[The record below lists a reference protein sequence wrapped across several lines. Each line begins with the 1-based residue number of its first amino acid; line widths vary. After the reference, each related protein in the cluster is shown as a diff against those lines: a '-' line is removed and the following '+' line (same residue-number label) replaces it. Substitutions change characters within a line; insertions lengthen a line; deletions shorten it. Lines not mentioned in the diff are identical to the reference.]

1 MPHRSH
7 APESRAPMTSRRES
21 RSPAVQK
28 VSDYFGCNVFGQETM
43 RLLLPKDT
51 YRRLREAVD
60 LGKRIEP
67 EVANAVASAMKTWA
81 ISKGATHYC
90 HWFQPMTGSTAEK
103 HDAFVDPTG
112 DGRAIEKFSGRHLVQ
127 AEPDASSF
135 PSGGLRVT
143 FEARGY
149 TAWDPTS
156 PAFIMEMKGGATLC
170 IPTIF
175 VSYNGQSLD
184 DKTPLLRSCDVISK
198 AALDILK
205 LFKSDAGRK
214 DVRPAGTGGTSDT
227 AGAAK
232 VHATLGVEQ
241 EYFLID
247 GSYYEHRPDLLMAG
261 RTLVG
266 APSPKGQQLEDHYF
280 GSIKERVFAFMNE
293 AEIELYK
300 LGVPVKTR
308 HNEVAPNQFERAPV
322 FEEVN
327 VAVDHNQLVM
337 DVLERIAIRHGLA
350 LLLHEKPFAGVNG
363 SGKHCNWSLATDT
376 GRNLL
381 TPGDTPHDNLQFVV
395 FLACIVKAVHD
406 NPLFLRA
413 TVASAGNDHRL
424 GANEAPPAIMSVFL
438 GNHLTKVFADIVDG
452 VHPKGQDKE
461 WMSFG
466 LSRIPPILRDNTDR
480 NRTSPFAFTGDKFEF
495 RAVGSSFNTA
505 LPITILHAIVA
516 AQLQQAKKDIE
527 AKLKKKPF
535 KDAVLEVLR
544 GYIKQSK
551 AICFEGNNYSA
562 EWVKEAARRG
572 LPNVQTTPDAL
583 EGFSRRENGA
593 LLERLGIMSAEES
606 LSREHVK
613 LEKYAKDIEI
623 EARLLMEMVETQ
635 IVPAGLRY
643 QNQVAK
649 AVRGLKDL
657 LPSEAAVETQT
668 ALLRGVADH
677 IDRACKGAAE
687 LRLAVARAVEED
699 DGAPR
704 AHFYCH
710 TVKPLFTPIREAV
723 DGLEGLVDADLWPLP
738 KYREM
743 LFLL

>member
-1 MPHRSH
+1 MSHRSH
-7 APESRAPMTSRRES
+7 APECHAQMIPRRAPQT
-21 RSPAVQK
+21 QK

-43 RLLLPKDT
+43 RLLLPKDI
-51 YRRLREAVD
+51 YRRFREAVD
-60 LGKRIEP
+60 HGRRIDP
-67 EVANAVASAMKTWA
+67 QSANAVALAMKTWA

-90 HWFQPMTGSTAEK
+90 HWFQPMTGYTAEK
-103 HDAFVDPTG
+103 HDSFAEPTG
-112 DGRAIEKFSGRHLVQ
+112 DGRALEKFSGRHLVQ

-205 LFKSDAGRK
+205 LFKSDA
-214 DVRPAGTGGTSDT
+214 
-227 AGAAK
+227 AK
-232 VHATLGVEQ
+232 VYATLGAEQ

-247 GSYYEHRPDLLMAG
+247 RSYYEHRPDLLMAG
-261 RTLVG
+261 RTLIG

-280 GSIKERVFAFMNE
+280 GSIKERVFAFMTD
-293 AEIELYK
+293 AESELYK

-308 HNEVAPNQFERAPV
+308 HNEVAPNQFECAPV
-322 FEEVN
+322 YEEVN

-337 DVLERIAIRHGLA
+337 DVFERIALRHGLA
-350 LLLHEKPFAGVNG
+350 LLLHEKPFAGING

-376 GRNLL
+376 GKNLL
-381 TPGDTPHDNLQFVV
+381 TPGDTPHENLQFVV

-413 TVASAGNDHRL
+413 TVASSGNDHRL

-438 GNHLTKVFADIVDG
+438 GQHLTKVFADIEDG
-452 VHPKGQDKE
+452 VAPKGQDKE
-461 WMSFG
+461 WMHFG
-466 LSRIPPILRDNTDR
+466 IDRIPPVLRDNTDR

-505 LPITILHAIVA
+505 LPVTILHAIVA
-516 AQLQQAKKDIE
+516 DQLIAAKKDIE
-527 AKLKKKPF
+527 AKLKAKKPF

-544 GYIKQSK
+544 GYIKQAK
-551 AICFEGNNYSA
+551 PICFEGNNYSVA
-562 EWVKEAARRG
+562 WVKEAAKRG

-583 EGFSRRENGA
+583 EGFSRKANGA

-613 LEKYAKDIEI
+613 LEKYAKDIDI
-623 EARLLMEMVETQ
+623 EAKLLVEMVETMV
-635 IVPAGLRY
+635 VPAALQY
-643 QNQVAK
+643 QNRVAE
-649 AVRGLKDL
+649 AVRGLREL
-657 LPSEAAVETQT
+657 LPSEAALKTQT
-668 ALLRGVADH
+668 ELLRDIAVH
-677 IDRACKGAAE
+677 IDRACKGAAA
-687 LRLAVARAVEED
+687 LRLAVVQAGDAE

-704 AHFYCH
+704 ARSYCH
-710 TVKPLFTPIREAV
+710 DVKPIFTGIREAV
-723 DGLEGLVDADLWPLP
+723 DGLEGLMDADLWPLP

>member
-1 MPHRSH
+1 MTDTRRSDG
-7 APESRAPMTSRRES
+7 PEQANRQAR
-21 RSPAVQK
+21 K
-28 VSDYFGCNVFGQETM
+28 VSDYFGCNVFNQETM
-43 RLLLPKDT
+43 MLLLLKDT
-51 YRRLREAVD
+51 YWRFRQAVD
-60 LGKRIEP
+60 HGQRMEP
-67 EVANAVASAMKTWA
+67 EVANDIASAMKTWA

-90 HWFQPMTGSTAEK
+90 HWFQPMTGYTAEK
-103 HDAFVDPTG
+103 HDSFVEPRG
-112 DGRAIEKFSGRHLVQ
+112 GGRAIETFTGRNLVQ

-135 PSGGLRVT
+135 PSGGLRAT

-156 PAFIMEMKGGATLC
+156 PAFIMELKGGSTLC

-184 DKTPLLRSCDVISK
+184 DKTPLLRSCDAIGK

-205 LFKSDAGRK
+205 LFKTEAN
-214 DVRPAGTGGTSDT
+214 
-227 AGAAK
+227 K
-232 VHATLGVEQ
+232 VYATLGPEQ

-247 GSYYEHRPDLLMAG
+247 HSYYERRPDLLMAG

-280 GSIKERVFAFMNE
+280 GSIKERVFAFMTD
-293 AEIELYK
+293 AESELYK

-308 HNEVAPNQFERAPV
+308 HNEVAPNQFECASV
-322 FEEVN
+322 FEEAN

-337 DVLERIAIRHGLA
+337 DVLERIALRHGLA
-350 LLLHEKPFAGVNG
+350 LLLHEKPFAGING
-363 SGKHCNWSLATDT
+363 SGKHCNWSLATDM

-381 TPGDTPHDNLQFVV
+381 SPGDTPHDNLQFVL

-413 TVASAGNDHRL
+413 TVASSGNDHRL

-438 GNHLTKVFADIVDG
+438 GQHLTKVFADIEDG
-452 VHPKGQDKE
+452 VELKGQDKE
-461 WMSFG
+461 WMHFG
-466 LSRIPPILRDNTDR
+466 IDRIPPILRDNTDR

-516 AQLQQAKKDIE
+516 AQLIEAKKDIE
-527 AKLKKKPF
+527 AKLKAKKSF

-551 AICFEGNNYSA
+551 PICFEGNNYA
-562 EWVKEAARRG
+562 ADWVKEASQRG
-572 LPNVQTTPDAL
+572 LPNVQATPDAL
-583 EGFSRRENGA
+583 EGFGCQANGA

-606 LSREHVK
+606 LAREHVK
-613 LEKYAKDIEI
+613 LEKYAKDVDI
-623 EARLLMEMVETQ
+623 EAKILIELVETQ
-635 IVPAGLRY
+635 IVPAALRY
-643 QNQVAK
+643 QNRLIES
-649 AVRGLKDL
+649 VRGLREL
-657 LPSEAAVETQT
+657 LPSEPAVKTE
-668 ALLRGVADH
+668 AKLLREVCAD
-677 IDRACKGAAE
+677 IDHACHGTDKLRAALALAERQEEAA
-687 LRLAVARAVEED
+687 AKARFFCRE
-699 DGAPR
+699 
-704 AHFYCH
+704 
-710 TVKPLFTPIREAV
+710 VKPLFGPIRRAV
-723 DGLEGLVDADLWPLP
+723 DSLEGMVDADLWPLP

>member
-7 APESRAPMTSRRES
+7 APESLAQMTPRRGS
-21 RSPAVQK
+21 QTQK
-28 VSDYFGCNVFGQETM
+28 VSDYFGCNVFGPETM

-67 EVANAVASAMKTWA
+67 EVANAVAAAMKTWA
-81 ISKGATHYC
+81 LSKGATHYC
-90 HWFQPMTGSTAEK
+90 HWFQPMTGYTAEK
-103 HDAFVDPTG
+103 HDSFVEPTG

-205 LFKSDAGRK
+205 LFKSDA
-214 DVRPAGTGGTSDT
+214 
-227 AGAAK
+227 AK
-232 VHATLGVEQ
+232 VHATLGAEQ
-241 EYFLID
+241 EYFLVD
-247 GSYYEHRPDLLMAG
+247 RSYYESRPDLLMAG

-293 AEIELYK
+293 AESELYK

-308 HNEVAPNQFERAPV
+308 HNEVAPNQFESAPV

-337 DVLERIAIRHGLA
+337 DVLDRIAIRHGLA
-350 LLLHEKPFAGVNG
+350 VLLHEKPFAGING

-376 GRNLL
+376 GKNLL
-381 TPGDTPHDNLQFVV
+381 TPGDTPNENLQFVV

-438 GNHLTKVFADIVDG
+438 GGHLTKVFADIEKG

-516 AQLQQAKKDIE
+516 AQLRQAKTDIE

-562 EWVKEAARRG
+562 AWVKEAAKRG

-635 IVPAGLRY
+635 IVPAGLQY
-643 QNQVAK
+643 QNRVAE
-649 AVRGLKDL
+649 AVRGLREL
-657 LPSEAAVETQT
+657 LPSEAALDTQIG
-668 ALLRGVADH
+668 LLRNVADH
-677 IDRACKGAAE
+677 IDRASKGVTE
-687 LRLAVARAVEED
+687 LRLAVARAVDEE

-704 AHFYCH
+704 ARFYCH
-710 TVKPLFTPIREAV
+710 KVKPLFTPIREAV
-723 DGLEGLVDADLWPLP
+723 DGLEGLVDAELWPLP